1 MSAVEQLEGWVI
13 RPHARP
19 VGQYGQLAAVADQ
32 EVLRGVVGHPPA
44 GADEAALYLSLVRWL
59 PPFPKPF
66 VPGSVMI
73 AKQGAKLLGIPCNI
87 VVAPGGAFRISGLV
101 QHALPCP
108 RSSIVE
114 PGMGKPVRQMAFSF
128 LDVVD
133 EVAEMGAAPA
143 DGYGAGRGEDQL
155 LAAVALEGDIRRMP
169 LVDLAERD
177 FVGLVTRF
185 DSFDDVRH
193 RLVPSCRPAHP
204 KWKGYERQRDV
215 LVTLVTIPH
224 PGCRTATDCRQT

>member
-1 MSAVEQLEGWVI
+1 MSAVEQFEGGI
-13 RPHARP
+13 ICPHARP

-59 PPFPKPF
+59 PPFPTPF

-73 AKQGAKLLGIPCNI
+73 SKQGAKPLRVPRNI
-87 VVAPGGAFRISGLV
+87 VVTPGRAFRISGLV
-101 QHALPCP
+101 QLALPCP

-114 PGMGKPVRQMAFSF
+114 PGMGNPVRQMAFSF

-143 DGYGAGRGEDQL
+143 DACGAGCGKDQL
-155 LAAVALEGDIRRMP
+155 LTAVALEGDVRRMP
-169 LVDLAERD
+169 LVDLAEHD

-185 DSFDDVRH
+185 DSFDDMHH
-193 RLVPSCRPAHP
+193 RPVPSCRPAHP
-204 KWKGYERQRDV
+204 KRKGYERQRV
-215 LVTLVTIPH
+215 VFVTLVTIPH
-224 PGCRTATDCRQT
+224 PRCRIATDDGQV